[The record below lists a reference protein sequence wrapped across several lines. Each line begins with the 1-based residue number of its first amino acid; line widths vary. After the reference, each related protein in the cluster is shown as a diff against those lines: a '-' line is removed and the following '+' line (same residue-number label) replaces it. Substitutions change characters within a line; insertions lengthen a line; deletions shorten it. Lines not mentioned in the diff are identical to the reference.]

1 MRSSPALPASPL
13 PAGSRPP
20 AAARRP
26 RLSSRRLWDALS
38 HAYIWAVLVV
48 FILPFLALVGFS
60 FTTRPGEAGVVR
72 QRREAD
78 AGGHAVRGP
87 SGLGVQA
94 ADQDEAVGP
103 AGEGAGEEDEGLV
116 A

>member
-1 MRSSPALPASPL
+1 PRVDRLPARCRADRLRLVDRDGRRPARRRVRGHLSVAALLARSPGRMRSSPALPASPL

-60 FTTRPGEAGVVR
+60 F
-72 QRREAD
+72 
-78 AGGHAVRGP
+78 
-87 SGLGVQA
+87 
-94 ADQDEAVGP
+94 
-103 AGEGAGEEDEGLV
+103 
-116 A
+116 